1 MLLDNKQKAKS
12 PYSPPVHFLNV
23 KKKELDYCI
32 THTLLPSYTKA
43 LILTSLLWALKC
55 PQKEQHSQSD
65 LHIIN
70 AT

>member
-12 PYSPPVHFLNV
+12 PYSPPPNFLNV

-32 THTLLPSYTKA
+32 THTPLPSYTKA
-43 LILTSLLWALKC
+43 LILASLLWTLKC
-55 PQKEQHSQSD
+55 PHKGQHSQSD

-70 AT
+70 AM